1 MTDTAIDRIADAIV
15 VMQEQ
20 ENTVTPVLKQ
30 QLQQCETE
38 IRNVIKAIRLGIITD
53 TTKECLEDL
62 ETQRESLKGSIAQL
76 QLERRTFSKEEIVE
90 WIGKYKNGNIND
102 PDYRKEIIDTFV
114 NSVYVYDDKLILT
127 YNYKDGSQTLTLQE
141 INATMQ
147 FISKNRD
154 GKNILS
160 WLGDAAHL
168 YRWQEYYNA
177 LTVQMARA
185 FGCRLVDLRTAFL
198 QSRNFLDLL
207 CPDGIHPTDSGYAL
221 AHKTLSAAM
230 Y

>member
-20 ENTVTPVLKQ
+20 EDTVTPVLKQ

-38 IRNVIKAIRLGIITD
+38 IRNVMKAIRLGIITD

-62 ETQRESLKGSIAQL
+62 EAQRESLKGSIAQL
-76 QLERRTFSKEEIVE
+76 QLERRRFSKEEIVE

-141 INATMQ
+141 INAV
-147 FISKNRD
+147 
-154 GKNILS
+154 LS
-160 WLGDAAHL
+160 SD
-168 YRWQEYYNA
+168 
-177 LTVQMARA
+177 LTGICPPKRKDTLRRVFPFLSE
-185 FGCRLVDLRTAFL
+185 FGGA
-198 QSRNFLDLL
+198 
-207 CPDGIHPTDSGYAL
+207 
-221 AHKTLSAAM
+221 SAAEEVIALRQDPVRGRSAPLAAGPDWCAQCGTGPAGPGPSL
-230 Y
+230 